1 MKVDNIFKALTKTLT
16 MMSLLLT
23 IVVLTGCSSITSGG
37 DTRFYSLSALAEVK
51 QQSARQLRLGI
62 GPVKLPRLLKHPQ
75 IITRKNRHEIKMA
88 EEHQWG
94 GSLKEDVTQ
103 VVADNLAQ
111 LLGTKQV
118 EHFPWKQRF
127 KPDYQVRIK
136 IQQLDGELGGKAV
149 LKARWWL
156 RVANAGND
164 KLAEHSQY
172 SVRVKGSDYA
182 SYAAALSE
190 LLRQLSAEIAGHI
203 RAEVAQ

>member
-1 MKVDNIFKALTKTLT
+1 MIVT
-16 MMSLLLT
+16 SLLMV
-23 IVVLTGCSSITSGG
+23 VVLTGCSSITGG
-37 DTRFYSLSALAEVK
+37 DTTRFYALSALAEAK
-51 QQSARQLRLGI
+51 PLSTQQLRLGI

-75 IITRKNRHEIKMA
+75 IITRKNQHEIKMA

-103 VVADNLAQ
+103 VVADNLAN

-118 EHFPWKQRF
+118 EHFPWKQHF

-136 IQQLDGELGGKAV
+136 IQQLDGELGGKAI

-156 RVANAGND
+156 RVANAGKD

-172 SVRVKGSDYA
+172 SVMVKGSGYA
-182 SYAAALSE
+182 SYAASLSE
-190 LLRQLSAEIAGHI
+190 LLRQLSVEIVGRILAD
-203 RAEVAQ
+203 

>member
-1 MKVDNIFKALTKTLT
+1 MRAYNQYKTLT
-16 MMSLLLT
+16 MVASLLMAML
-23 IVVLTGCSSITSGG
+23 LTGCSSITGG
-37 DTRFYSLSALAEVK
+37 DTTRFYSLSALADAK
-51 QQSARQLRLGI
+51 PLSTQQLRLGI

-75 IITRKNRHEIKMA
+75 IITRKNQHEIKMA

-103 VVADNLAQ
+103 VVADNLAH

-118 EHFPWKQRF
+118 EHFPWKQHF

-136 IQQLDGELGGKAV
+136 IQQLDGERGGKAV

-156 RVANAGND
+156 RVANAGKD

-172 SVRVKGSDYA
+172 SVAVKGSDYA

-190 LLRQLSAEIAGHI
+190 LLRQLSVEIAGRI
-203 RAEVAQ
+203 GG

>member
-1 MKVDNIFKALTKTLT
+1 MKAYSTFKTLMMVTSLLMVALTT
-16 MMSLLLT
+16 M
-23 IVVLTGCSSITSGG
+23 LTGCSSVTGG
-37 DTRFYSLSALAEVK
+37 DTTRFYALSALAEAK
-51 QQSARQLRLGI
+51 PLSTQQLRLGI

-75 IITRKNRHEIKMA
+75 IITRKNQHEIKMA

-103 VVADNLAQ
+103 VVADNLAN

-118 EHFPWKQRF
+118 EHFPWKRHF

-136 IQQLDGELGGKAV
+136 IQQLDGELGGKSV

-172 SVRVKGSDYA
+172 SVTVKGSDYA
-182 SYAAALSE
+182 SYAASLSE
-190 LLRQLSAEIAGHI
+190 LLRQLSVEIAGRI
-203 RAEVAQ
+203 RG